1 MDNNNNNKLRF
12 WIPRKS
18 NRPNQ
23 RFSSLHTTDESVF
36 FLFFFSFIPLV
47 VAVAVVVHRIRA
59 CFRRRYRRHSLTVS
73 QGVGWI
79 SLGVLVSL
87 SFTKVLPLSIQHS
100 TESYPSPPSPPL
112 ARFCACFF
120 FFFSLLSPHP
130 QTPYTPLNPNN
141 AKKAV
146 QTTQLFLVVA
156 VSLAYHTLQPPS
168 NPQ

>member
-36 FLFFFSFIPLV
+36 FLFFFFHSPRRRCRRRCPSYTCVFSSPLSPTFADCVSRRRLDQSRCPCVLVLYQSFTSIYTTQ
-47 VAVAVVVHRIRA
+47 HRI
-59 CFRRRYRRHSLTVS
+59 L
-73 QGVGWI
+73 
-79 SLGVLVSL
+79 SL
-87 SFTKVLPLSIQHS
+87 SSLS
-100 TESYPSPPSPPL
+100 PSCPFL
-112 ARFCACFF
+112 CVFF
-120 FFFSLLSPHP
+120 LLLSSFPPP